1 MATVA
6 IIASLALKMAVGR
19 WGYSGR
25 GDLPMLGDFEA
36 QRHWMEVTLNLPIGD
51 WYRNTADNDLQ
62 YWGLDYPPLTAYV
75 SWAFGVIAQNFYPN
89 LVLLHKSK
97 GYELPGGKFFMRFT
111 VLIADAV
118 ILTPAIMYSLQSLGQ
133 CRLKSPQM
141 TANTDKHMDKF
152 SSILFPLLCLIG
164 PSNILIDHGHFQY
177 NGVCIG
183 LALLGSTSILEDR
196 DVIGSIF
203 FCLALNFKQM
213 ALYYAPVFFFALL
226 RKCLEKATWQQSALH
241 LAKIGSTVI
250 LSFAALWWPFCV
262 YSAESETCLS
272 SLLLVL
278 SRQFPFSRGIF
289 EDKVANLWYSA
300 SVVVDFRKY
309 FSIAQMAQMS
319 LILTLLLISPI
330 AFDLMRRKI
339 KSTRMILALVNCSM
353 AFFLASFQVRHVIE
367 RDGGGEGEARCVL
380 SPLSLS
386 NNILTKYST
395 ANLGAREVFVAS
407 SNPLYT
413 APPPPAYT
421 HPLVPGTLPLLYLL
435 PYNKHPNSAAIF
447 ATFINV

>member
-1 MATVA
+1 METVA
-6 IIASLALKMAVGR
+6 IVASLALKMAVGR

-51 WYRNTADNDLQ
+51 WYRNTADNNLQ

-75 SWAFGVIAQNFYPN
+75 SWAFGVLAQTFYPN

-111 VLIADAV
+111 VLIADIV
-118 ILTPAIMYSLQSLGQ
+118 ILTPAIVCSLQSLAQ
-133 CRLKSPQM
+133 HRLKSIQKSPQM
-141 TANTDKHMDKF
+141 TAIADKRIDKF
-152 SSILFPLLCLIG
+152 SSTILLLLCLIG

-183 LALLGSTSILEDR
+183 LALLGSASILEDR
-196 DVIGSIF
+196 DIMGSIF
-203 FCLALNFKQM
+203 FCFALNFKQM
-213 ALYYAPVFFFALL
+213 ALYYAPVFFFSLL
-226 RKCLEKATWQQSALH
+226 RKCLDKVTWQQSVFH
-241 LAKIGSTVI
+241 LAKIGCTVI

-262 YSAESETCLS
+262 YSAESETCIS

-319 LILTLLLISPI
+319 LILTLVLISPI

-339 KSTRMILALVNCSM
+339 NPNRMNLALVNCSM
-353 AFFLASFQVRHVIE
+353 AFFLASFQVRRVMHCEE
-367 RDGGGEGEARCVL
+367 RQDVR
-380 SPLSLS
+380 
-386 NNILTKYST
+386 
-395 ANLGAREVFVAS
+395 
-407 SNPLYT
+407 
-413 APPPPAYT
+413 
-421 HPLVPGTLPLLYLL
+421 
-435 PYNKHPNSAAIF
+435 
-447 ATFINV
+447 